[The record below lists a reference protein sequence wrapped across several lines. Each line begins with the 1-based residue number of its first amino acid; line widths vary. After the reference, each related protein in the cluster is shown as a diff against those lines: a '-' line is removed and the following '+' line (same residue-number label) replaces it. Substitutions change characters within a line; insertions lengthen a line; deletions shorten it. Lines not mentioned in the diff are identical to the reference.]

1 MTFENNIKLTNSAN
15 SFMLHN
21 GITLTA
27 MEKDYAKVEARLSR
41 ENRNLYNA
49 VHGGMFLT
57 MGDCAAGGAA
67 RTNGMRYVTID
78 TGFQFYRNTESDHLI
93 AEGRI
98 KHRGSTLCVAEV
110 EIHDGEGTLLCGGTF
125 TLYCTGKLDEYG
137 KD

>member
-1 MTFENNIKLTNSAN
+1 MDFTDKMQATNAKN
-15 SFMLHN
+15 SFMIHN

-27 MEKDYAKVEARLSR
+27 MEQDYAKVEAHLKR

-67 RTNGMRYVTID
+67 RTNGMRYVTVSSS
-78 TGFQFYRNTESDHLI
+78 FEFFRNTESDYLI

-98 KHRGSTLCVAEV
+98 KHRGNTICVAEV
-110 EIHDGEGTLLCGGTF
+110 EIHDGEGIPLCGGTF
-125 TLYCTGKLDEYG
+125 TMYCIGKQDELS
-137 KD
+137 KK